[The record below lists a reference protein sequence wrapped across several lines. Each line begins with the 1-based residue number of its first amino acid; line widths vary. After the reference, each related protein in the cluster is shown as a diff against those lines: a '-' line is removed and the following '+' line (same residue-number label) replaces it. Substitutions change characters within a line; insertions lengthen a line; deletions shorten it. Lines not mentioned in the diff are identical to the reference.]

1 MASFKREIAIVS
13 DEPPQRSL
21 FGTTVD
27 GILEANSMSFKIV
40 GEDFIQDSDQELNEI
55 KALNYNEVF
64 EGETST
70 EDLASVVGDIDFP
83 DPYMFDE

>member
-27 GILEANSMSFKIV
+27 GIVEENAMSFKIV
-40 GEDFIQDSDQELNEI
+40 GANFEEDSDPELNEI
-55 KALNYNEVF
+55 KAFNYNEVF
-64 EGETST
+64 LGETST
-70 EDLASVVGDIDFP
+70 EDLASVHGDIDFP